1 MMGARACSLAV
12 LLFAS
17 VWADEVI
24 VRLETTMADCD
35 DCELIVLSCRAR
47 ILGDVLTLT
56 FCAHARARL
65 SPSQT
70 VMMKRP
76 RLS

>member
-35 DCELIVLSCRAR
+35 DCELIVLSRAR
-47 ILGDVLTLT
+47 HLGDVFDVLRRT
-56 FCAHARARL
+56 RARGSL
-65 SPSQT
+65 L
-70 VMMKRP
+70 R
-76 RLS
+76 RRC

>member
-24 VRLETTMADCD
+24 VRLETTIADCD
-35 DCELIVLSCRAR
+35 DCELIFLSRAR
-47 ILGDVLTLT
+47 GIWAM
-56 FCAHARARL
+56 C
-65 SPSQT
+65 
-70 VMMKRP
+70 
-76 RLS
+76 